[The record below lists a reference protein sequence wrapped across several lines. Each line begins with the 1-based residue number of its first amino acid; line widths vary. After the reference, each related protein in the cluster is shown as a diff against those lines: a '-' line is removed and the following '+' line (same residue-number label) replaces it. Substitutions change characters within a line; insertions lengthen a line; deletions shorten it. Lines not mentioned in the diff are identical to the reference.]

1 MPPKSKKVHHTR
13 SVSGA
18 RSRSNSPLVVNVSND
33 LVKAKQPKQAK
44 AKLKSI
50 VKVVTNNDV
59 QATKRVT
66 FRQGPAPPVDHQP
79 ASQPPEPQRQTAFA
93 DAMAKWKLSM
103 VATINPQVT
112 RITRARRAMVNLFR
126 QARQWF
132 RRGAGLIR
140 YRRQYTVHLLW
151 WLLGAVTAELVQG
164 IASKIAMI
172 FHSRFHQAMMN
183 RTFRML
189 RRIWRWILMIIPHRL
204 QWGDPIAVLGLLHL
218 HPRGL

>member
-66 FRQGPAPPVDHQP
+66 FRQGPAPPADHQP
-79 ASQPPEPQRQTAFA
+79 ALQPAEPQRQTAFA

-103 VATINPQVT
+103 VATINSCPNT
-112 RITRARRAMVNLFR
+112 
-126 QARQWF
+126 
-132 RRGAGLIR
+132 
-140 YRRQYTVHLLW
+140 
-151 WLLGAVTAELVQG
+151 
-164 IASKIAMI
+164 
-172 FHSRFHQAMMN
+172 
-183 RTFRML
+183 
-189 RRIWRWILMIIPHRL
+189 
-204 QWGDPIAVLGLLHL
+204 
-218 HPRGL
+218 PR